1 MVHIGCC
8 CGVNG
13 DVQFAIA
20 GRLRLREVYLL
31 LWLRVWPESGAG
43 ILPMTDHRRKAANAP
58 TRPARTRGKAT
69 VGTDARFDAEA
80 YLQSR
85 QIALPHEGTRSIKEC
100 DLVDILCMIHA
111 EITRSEPSEPP
122 FAQWCQHFAV
132 VLGEAK
138 AQYRHDMRRY
148 GEIMEIEHL
157 NHSFHLRRMLRGGEG
172 VLLREI
178 LGTTAEPAE

>member
-1 MVHIGCC
+1 
-8 CGVNG
+8 
-13 DVQFAIA
+13 
-20 GRLRLREVYLL
+20 
-31 LWLRVWPESGAG
+31 
-43 ILPMTDHRRKAANAP
+43 MTDHRHKAANPA
-58 TRPARTRGKAT
+58 TRPAKGRGKAT
-69 VGTDARFDAEA
+69 AGTGAKFDAET

-85 QIALPHEGTRSIKEC
+85 QIVLSHGGARSITAC

-111 EITRSEPSEPP
+111 EIVHSEPSEPA
-122 FAQWCQHFAV
+122 FVLWCQHFAA

-138 AQYRHDMRRY
+138 AHYRHDMRRY

-178 LGTTAEPAE
+178 LGTSGDPVE